1 MQAKLGNMG
10 ERREE
15 MKLDEVLSGL
25 GLKLNLGALTLDKVV
40 HVLLLILVGVV
51 VIRVV
56 LKLLDRVLARSKSLK
71 SLSRY
76 IHSVAKISMAFIL
89 VLMVAEDVGIHT
101 TSLVAMLS
109 VAGLAVSLALQNTL
123 SNVAG
128 GIMLLVT
135 TPFQVG
141 DYVEADGISGT
152 VHAIDLSYTAI
163 LTIDGKE
170 IFVPNSQLS
179 GTKIINY
186 TILGRRRVD
195 LNFTASYDAPTA
207 TVKRAIGEV
216 LEDIPQ
222 IIAEPAPEI
231 HLSDYQASSIQY
243 VVRAWTAAA
252 DYWTVYYAI
261 QEGVREAFDRHGVE
275 MTYDHLN
282 VHILDR
288 K

>member
-1 MQAKLGNMG
+1 MNVDETLSDLGV
-10 ERREE
+10 
-15 MKLDEVLSGL
+15 KV
-25 GLKLNLGALTLDKVV
+25 NLGALTLEKVM
-40 HVLLLILVGVV
+40 HVILLALIGVV
-51 VIRVV
+51 VIRVI
-56 LKLLDRVLARSKSLK
+56 LKLLDGMLARSKSLK

-76 IHSVAKISMAFIL
+76 IHSVAKIAMAFIL

-135 TPFQVG
+135 NPFQVG
-141 DYVEADGISGT
+141 DYVEADGVSGT

-179 GTKIINY
+179 GTKIVNY
-186 TILGRRRVD
+186 TVLGRRRVD

-207 TVKRAIGEV
+207 TVKQAIGEV

-222 IIAEPAPEI
+222 IITDPAPEI

-243 VVRAWTAAA
+243 VVRAWTTAA

>member
-1 MQAKLGNMG
+1 MNVDETLSDLGV
-10 ERREE
+10 
-15 MKLDEVLSGL
+15 KV
-25 GLKLNLGALTLDKVV
+25 NLGALTLNKVV
-40 HVLLLILVGVV
+40 HVLLLALIGVV
-51 VIRVV
+51 VIRVI
-56 LKLLDRVLARSKSLK
+56 LKLLDGMLAQSKSLK
-71 SLSRY
+71 SLSHY

-141 DYVEADGISGT
+141 DYVEADGVSGT

-179 GTKIINY
+179 GTKIVNY
-186 TILGRRRVD
+186 TVLGRRRVD

-207 TVKRAIGEV
+207 TVKQAIGEV

-222 IIAEPAPEI
+222 IITDPAPEI

-243 VVRAWTAAA
+243 VVRAWTTAA

>member
-1 MQAKLGNMG
+1 MNV
-10 ERREE
+10 
-15 MKLDEVLSGL
+15 DETLSGL

-71 SLSRY
+71 SLSHY

-141 DYVEADGISGT
+141 DYVEADGVSGT

-179 GTKIINY
+179 GTKIVNY
-186 TILGRRRVD
+186 TVLGRRRVD

-207 TVKRAIGEV
+207 TVKQAIGEV

-222 IIAEPAPEI
+222 IITDPAPEI

-243 VVRAWTAAA
+243 VVRAWTTAA

>member
-1 MQAKLGNMG
+1 MNVDETLSDLGV
-10 ERREE
+10 
-15 MKLDEVLSGL
+15 KV
-25 GLKLNLGALTLDKVV
+25 NLGALTLEKVM
-40 HVLLLILVGVV
+40 HVILLALIGVV
-51 VIRVV
+51 VIRVI
-56 LKLLDRVLARSKSLK
+56 LKLLDGMLARSKSLK

-76 IHSVAKISMAFIL
+76 IHSVAKIAMTFIP
-89 VLMVAEDVGIHT
+89 VLMVAEDMGIHT

-141 DYVEADGISGT
+141 DYVEADGVSGT

-170 IFVPNSQLS
+170 IFVPNSQLA
-179 GTKIINY
+179 GTKIVNY
-186 TILGRRRVD
+186 TVLGRRRVD

-207 TVKRAIGEV
+207 TVKQAIGEV

-222 IIAEPAPEI
+222 IITDPAPEI

-243 VVRAWTAAA
+243 VVRAWTTAA

>member
-1 MQAKLGNMG
+1 
-10 ERREE
+10 
-15 MKLDEVLSGL
+15 MKLDAVLSGL

-71 SLSRY
+71 SLSHY

-89 VLMVAEDVGIHT
+89 VLMVAEDMGIHT

-135 TPFQVG
+135 NPFQVG
-141 DYVEADGISGT
+141 DYVEADGVSGT

-179 GTKIINY
+179 GTKIVNY
-186 TILGRRRVD
+186 TVLGRRRVD

-207 TVKRAIGEV
+207 TVKQAIGEV

-222 IIAEPAPEI
+222 IITDPAPEI

-243 VVRAWTAAA
+243 VVRAWTTAA

>member
-1 MQAKLGNMG
+1 MNVDETLSDLGV
-10 ERREE
+10 
-15 MKLDEVLSGL
+15 KV
-25 GLKLNLGALTLDKVV
+25 NLGALTLNKVV
-40 HVLLLILVGVV
+40 HVLLLALIGVV
-51 VIRVV
+51 VIRMI
-56 LKLLDRVLARSKSLK
+56 LKLLDGMLARSKSLK

-76 IHSVAKISMAFIL
+76 IHSVAKIAMTVIL
-89 VLMVAEDVGIHT
+89 VLMVAEDMGIHT

-163 LTIDGKE
+163 ITIDGKE
-170 IFVPNSQLS
+170 IFVPNSQLA
-179 GTKIINY
+179 GTKIVNY
-186 TILGRRRVD
+186 TVLGRRRVD

-207 TVKRAIGEV
+207 TVKQAIGEV

-222 IIAEPAPEI
+222 IITDPAPEI

-243 VVRAWTAAA
+243 VVRAWTTAA

>member
-1 MQAKLGNMG
+1 
-10 ERREE
+10 

-207 TVKRAIGEV
+207 TVKQAIGEV

>member
-1 MQAKLGNMG
+1 MNVDETLSDLGV
-10 ERREE
+10 
-15 MKLDEVLSGL
+15 KV
-25 GLKLNLGALTLDKVV
+25 NLGALTMDKVV

-71 SLSRY
+71 SLSHY

-141 DYVEADGISGT
+141 DYVEADGVSGT

-179 GTKIINY
+179 GTKIVNY
-186 TILGRRRVD
+186 TVLGRRRVD

-207 TVKRAIGEV
+207 TVKQAIGEV

-222 IIAEPAPEI
+222 IITDPAPEI
-231 HLSDYQASSIQY
+231 HLSYYQASSIQY
-243 VVRAWTAAA
+243 VVRAWTTAA

>member
-1 MQAKLGNMG
+1 MNVDETLSDLGV
-10 ERREE
+10 
-15 MKLDEVLSGL
+15 KV
-25 GLKLNLGALTLDKVV
+25 NLGALTLEKVM
-40 HVLLLILVGVV
+40 HVILLALIGVV
-51 VIRVV
+51 VIRVI
-56 LKLLDRVLARSKSLK
+56 LKLLDGMLARSKSLK

-76 IHSVAKISMAFIL
+76 IHSVAKIAMTFIL
-89 VLMVAEDVGIHT
+89 VLMVAEDMGIHT

-141 DYVEADGISGT
+141 DYVEADGVSGT

-163 LTIDGKE
+163 ITIDGKE
-170 IFVPNSQLS
+170 IFVPNSQLA
-179 GTKIINY
+179 GTKIVNY
-186 TILGRRRVD
+186 TVLGRRRVD

-207 TVKRAIGEV
+207 TVKQAIGEV

-222 IIAEPAPEI
+222 IITDPAPEI

-243 VVRAWTAAA
+243 VVRAWTTAA

>member
-1 MQAKLGNMG
+1 MNVDETLSDLGV
-10 ERREE
+10 
-15 MKLDEVLSGL
+15 KV
-25 GLKLNLGALTLDKVV
+25 NLGALTLDKVV

-207 TVKRAIGEV
+207 TVKQAIGEV

>member
-1 MQAKLGNMG
+1 MNVDETLSDLGV
-10 ERREE
+10 
-15 MKLDEVLSGL
+15 KV
-25 GLKLNLGALTLDKVV
+25 NLGALTLNKVV
-40 HVLLLILVGVV
+40 HVLLLALIGVV
-51 VIRVV
+51 VIRVILKV
-56 LKLLDRVLARSKSLK
+56 LDGMLARSKSLK

-76 IHSVAKISMAFIL
+76 IHSVAKIAMTFIL

-163 LTIDGKE
+163 ITIDGKE
-170 IFVPNSQLS
+170 IFVPNSQLA
-179 GTKIINY
+179 GTKIVNY
-186 TILGRRRVD
+186 TVLGRRRVD

-207 TVKRAIGEV
+207 TVKQAIGEV
-216 LEDIPQ
+216 LEGIPQ
-222 IIAEPAPEI
+222 IIADPAPEI

-243 VVRAWTAAA
+243 VVRAWTTAA

>member
-1 MQAKLGNMG
+1 MNVDETLSDLGV
-10 ERREE
+10 
-15 MKLDEVLSGL
+15 KV
-25 GLKLNLGALTLDKVV
+25 NLGALTLEKVM
-40 HVLLLILVGVV
+40 HVILLALIGVV
-51 VIRVV
+51 VIRVI
-56 LKLLDRVLARSKSLK
+56 LKLLDGMLARSKSLK

-76 IHSVAKISMAFIL
+76 IHSVAKIAMTFIL
-89 VLMVAEDVGIHT
+89 VLMVAEDMGIHT

-141 DYVEADGISGT
+141 DYVEADGVSGT

-163 LTIDGKE
+163 ITIDGKE
-170 IFVPNSQLS
+170 IFVPNSQLA
-179 GTKIINY
+179 GTKIVNY
-186 TILGRRRVD
+186 TVLGRRRVD

-207 TVKRAIGEV
+207 TVKQAIGEV

-222 IIAEPAPEI
+222 IITAPAPEI

-243 VVRAWTAAA
+243 VVRAWTTAA

>member
-1 MQAKLGNMG
+1 
-10 ERREE
+10 
-15 MKLDEVLSGL
+15 MKLDAVLSGL
-25 GLKLNLGALTLDKVV
+25 GLKLNLGALTLDKVA

-195 LNFTASYDAPTA
+195 LNFAASYDAPTA
-207 TVKRAIGEV
+207 TVKQAIGEV

-222 IIAEPAPEI
+222 IIADPAPEI

>member
-15 MKLDEVLSGL
+15 MKLDAVLSGL
-25 GLKLNLGALTLDKVV
+25 GLKLNPGALTMDKVV

-195 LNFTASYDAPTA
+195 LNFAASYDAPTD
-207 TVKRAIGEV
+207 TVKQAIGEV

>member
-1 MQAKLGNMG
+1 MNVDETLSDLGV
-10 ERREE
+10 
-15 MKLDEVLSGL
+15 KV
-25 GLKLNLGALTLDKVV
+25 NLGALTLNKVV
-40 HVLLLILVGVV
+40 HVLLLALIGVV
-51 VIRVV
+51 VIRVI
-56 LKLLDRVLARSKSLK
+56 LKLLDGMLARSKSLK
-71 SLSRY
+71 PLSRY
-76 IHSVAKISMAFIL
+76 IHSVAKIAMTFIL
-89 VLMVAEDVGIHT
+89 VLMVAEDMGIHT

-207 TVKRAIGEV
+207 TVKQAIGEV

-222 IIAEPAPEI
+222 IITDPAPEI

-243 VVRAWTAAA
+243 VVRAWTTAA

>member
-1 MQAKLGNMG
+1 MNVDETLSDLGV
-10 ERREE
+10 
-15 MKLDEVLSGL
+15 KV
-25 GLKLNLGALTLDKVV
+25 NLGALTLEKVM
-40 HVLLLILVGVV
+40 HVILLALIGVV
-51 VIRVV
+51 VIRVI
-56 LKLLDRVLARSKSLK
+56 LKLLDGMLARSKSLK

-76 IHSVAKISMAFIL
+76 IHSVAKIAMAFIL

-152 VHAIDLSYTAI
+152 VHTIDLSYTAI

-179 GTKIINY
+179 GTKIVNY
-186 TILGRRRVD
+186 TVLGRRRVD

-207 TVKRAIGEV
+207 TVKQAIGEV

-222 IIAEPAPEI
+222 IITDPAPEI

-243 VVRAWTAAA
+243 VVRAWTTAA

>member
-1 MQAKLGNMG
+1 MNVDETLSDLGV
-10 ERREE
+10 
-15 MKLDEVLSGL
+15 KV
-25 GLKLNLGALTLDKVV
+25 NLGALTLNKVV

-51 VIRVV
+51 VIRVI
-56 LKLLDRVLARSKSLK
+56 LKLLDGMLARSKSLK

-89 VLMVAEDVGIHT
+89 VLMVAEDMGIHT

-141 DYVEADGISGT
+141 DYVEADGVSGT

-207 TVKRAIGEV
+207 TVKQAIGEV

-222 IIAEPAPEI
+222 IITEPAPEI

>member
-15 MKLDEVLSGL
+15 MKLDAVLSGL

-207 TVKRAIGEV
+207 TVKQAIGEV

-222 IIAEPAPEI
+222 IIADPAPEI

>member
-1 MQAKLGNMG
+1 
-10 ERREE
+10 
-15 MKLDEVLSGL
+15 MKLDAVLSGL
-25 GLKLNLGALTLDKVV
+25 GLKLNLGALTLDKVA

-141 DYVEADGISGT
+141 DYVEAVGISGT

-207 TVKRAIGEV
+207 TVKQAIGEV

-222 IIAEPAPEI
+222 IIAEPEPEI

>member
-1 MQAKLGNMG
+1 MNVDETLSDLGV
-10 ERREE
+10 
-15 MKLDEVLSGL
+15 KV
-25 GLKLNLGALTLDKVV
+25 NLGALTLNKVV
-40 HVLLLILVGVV
+40 HVLLLALIGVV
-51 VIRVV
+51 VIRVI
-56 LKLLDRVLARSKSLK
+56 LKLLDGMLARSKSLK

-76 IHSVAKISMAFIL
+76 IHSVAKIAMTVIL
-89 VLMVAEDVGIHT
+89 VLMVAEDMGIHT

>member
-1 MQAKLGNMG
+1 
-10 ERREE
+10 
-15 MKLDEVLSGL
+15 MKLDAVLSGL

-56 LKLLDRVLARSKSLK
+56 LKLLDRVLAQSKSLK
-71 SLSRY
+71 SLSHY

-141 DYVEADGISGT
+141 DYVEADGVSGT

-179 GTKIINY
+179 GTKIVNY
-186 TILGRRRVD
+186 TVLGRRRVD

-207 TVKRAIGEV
+207 TVKQAIGEV

-222 IIAEPAPEI
+222 IITDPAPEI

-243 VVRAWTAAA
+243 VVRAWTTAA

>member
-1 MQAKLGNMG
+1 MNVDETLSDLGV
-10 ERREE
+10 
-15 MKLDEVLSGL
+15 KV
-25 GLKLNLGALTLDKVV
+25 NLGALTLNKVV
-40 HVLLLILVGVV
+40 HVLLLALIGVV
-51 VIRVV
+51 VIRVI
-56 LKLLDRVLARSKSLK
+56 LKLLDGMLARSKSLK

-76 IHSVAKISMAFIL
+76 IHSVAKIAMTVIL
-89 VLMVAEDVGIHT
+89 VLMVAEDMGIHT

-135 TPFQVG
+135 NPFQVG

-207 TVKRAIGEV
+207 TVKQAIGEV

-222 IIAEPAPEI
+222 IITDPAPEI

-243 VVRAWTAAA
+243 VVRAWTTAA

>member
-1 MQAKLGNMG
+1 MNVDETLSDLGV
-10 ERREE
+10 
-15 MKLDEVLSGL
+15 KV
-25 GLKLNLGALTLDKVV
+25 NLGALTLNKVV
-40 HVLLLILVGVV
+40 HVLLLALIGVV
-51 VIRVV
+51 VIRVI
-56 LKLLDRVLARSKSLK
+56 LKLLDGMLARSKSLK

-76 IHSVAKISMAFIL
+76 IHSVAKIAMTVIL
-89 VLMVAEDVGIHT
+89 VLMVAEDMGIHT

-141 DYVEADGISGT
+141 DYVEADGVSGT

-163 LTIDGKE
+163 ITIDGKE
-170 IFVPNSQLS
+170 IFVPNSQLA
-179 GTKIINY
+179 GTKIVNY
-186 TILGRRRVD
+186 TVLGRRRVD

-207 TVKRAIGEV
+207 TVKQAIGEV

-222 IIAEPAPEI
+222 IITDPAPEI

-243 VVRAWTAAA
+243 VVRAWTTAA

>member
-1 MQAKLGNMG
+1 
-10 ERREE
+10 
-15 MKLDEVLSGL
+15 MKLDAVLSGL
-25 GLKLNLGALTLDKVV
+25 GLKLNPGALTMDKVV

-76 IHSVAKISMAFIL
+76 IHSVAKISMAVIL

-207 TVKRAIGEV
+207 AVKQAIGEV

>member
-1 MQAKLGNMG
+1 
-10 ERREE
+10 
-15 MKLDEVLSGL
+15 MKLDAVLSGL
-25 GLKLNLGALTLDKVV
+25 GLKLNLGALTMDKVV

-207 TVKRAIGEV
+207 TVKQAIGEV

-222 IIAEPAPEI
+222 IITDPAPEI

-243 VVRAWTAAA
+243 VVRAWTTAA